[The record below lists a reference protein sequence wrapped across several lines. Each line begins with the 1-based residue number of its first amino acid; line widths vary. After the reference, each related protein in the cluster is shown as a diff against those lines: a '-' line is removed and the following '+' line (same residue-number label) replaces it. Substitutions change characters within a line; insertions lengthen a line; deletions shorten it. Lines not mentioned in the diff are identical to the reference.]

1 MKTRISR
8 SKLISPARPVR
19 SGRSPRVAGAGR
31 AAPALEPTWAYLG
44 QLHRVTVWPDV
55 QLERLDGEHWV
66 PAAACE
72 EVLASGMLQIEAAV
86 WRRYL
91 EFLPAG
97 ERAFVAKFR
106 YGRLAALLMVARCPQ
121 LWTDLDE
128 TPALVAF
135 LAAHASLRGT
145 DGPRWD
151 EVAVVHERGGVFAVL
166 EWLGLP
172 AARQTLGI
180 LRNLIDPDVPRRLL
194 EPLRSLL
201 WQPVASSVLQ
211 RATALTDQ
219 QLARYCHALA
229 A

>member
-1 MKTRISR
+1 M
-8 SKLISPARPVR
+8 
-19 SGRSPRVAGAGR
+19 
-31 AAPALEPTWAYLG
+31 EPTWAYLG

-55 QLERLDGEHWV
+55 QLERLDGERWV